1 MNLNEIPPSY
11 ILAFLAGIIWF
22 VRLEG
27 RVNQVAKDVGQVKDD
42 STQKNEEIL
51 KTIKELQTTVA
62 TLNIEITKVIAELKH
77 TRR

>member
-1 MNLNEIPPSY
+1 MNLSEIPPAY
-11 ILAFLAGIIWF
+11 LLAFIAGIVWG

-27 RVNQVAKDVGQVKDD
+27 RVNQVAKDVARVEDN

-51 KTIKELQTTVA
+51 KTMKELQTTVA